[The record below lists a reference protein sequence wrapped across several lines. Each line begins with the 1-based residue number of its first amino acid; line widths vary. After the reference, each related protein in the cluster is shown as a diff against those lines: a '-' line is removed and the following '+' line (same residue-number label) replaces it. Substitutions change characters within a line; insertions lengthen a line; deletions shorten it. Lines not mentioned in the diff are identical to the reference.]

1 MKLHGSRVRAKRSRG
16 NVRMDHDWHHHHHHL
31 GWVGPMFWPYAY
43 GDFFYY
49 ALWPY
54 DYYYFDPFY
63 AYGYDDLYEGI
74 LSPYSYE
81 PYVRGRGAAE

>member
-1 MKLHGSRVRAKRSRG
+1 
-16 NVRMDHDWHHHHHHL
+16 
-31 GWVGPMFWPYAY
+31 MFWPYAY

-54 DYYYFDPFY
+54 DYYYFDHFW

-74 LSPYSYE
+74 FSPYSYE
-81 PYVRGRGAAE
+81 PYVQGRGASSRMTTLKEGCRSGLRQRNRRSDWLAD